1 MTLQCQACKGTYTD
15 TLPDGT
21 LYFHVC
27 PPLAAWEVR
36 KAIAAN
42 ASPLTAAQTAQLT
55 ALDAQPFNAANG
67 ETATG
72 RGDNYLAGLGLPR
85 PNARNENIDPAKIE
99 SAPKD
104 AQGNV
109 KQTVD
114 PSTLMISA
122 GAGVAPVVVTDGV
135 VQPTS

>member
-1 MTLQCQACKGTYTD
+1 MTLQCQACKGTYDD
-15 TLPDGT
+15 TLRDGT

-36 KAIAAN
+36 QLIAAN
-42 ASPLTAAQTAQLT
+42 ASPLTAAQTKTLAT
-55 ALDAQPFNAANG
+55 FDAS
-67 ETATG
+67 ATDAVTG
-72 RGDNYLAGLGLPR
+72 VTGPNRGDGYLADLGLPR

-114 PSTLMISA
+114 PSTLMMSA
-122 GAGVAPVVVTDGV
+122 GAGAVPVVITDGV